1 MKKIICI
8 LLSICIVLLSVLFIS
23 EYSKEGAIS
32 NNTIQTAAPTTA
44 APTTAAPT
52 TAAPT
57 TAAPTT
63 TQPTQNQTINQMY
76 SEFMKENDN
85 DKKLDYIPSS
95 NIVQARYDKDNYNV
109 VYHDTEKD
117 IIQQSNKLLNTVDY
131 IRVKDQSGNL
141 VELPWSTVKG
151 NVTYYEPGTFRYGP
165 SNYVPNYEESV
176 YLSKL
181 TGLSYSSP
189 IDNINPNVSGFCEL
203 NKINPYELEKNCNK
217 LDTNS
222 CASTSCCVLLGGSK
236 CVSGNA
242 NGPIYKTNYSD
253 IYVKN
258 RDKYYYQGKCYG
270 NCK

>member
-32 NNTIQTAAPTTA
+32 NNTIQTA